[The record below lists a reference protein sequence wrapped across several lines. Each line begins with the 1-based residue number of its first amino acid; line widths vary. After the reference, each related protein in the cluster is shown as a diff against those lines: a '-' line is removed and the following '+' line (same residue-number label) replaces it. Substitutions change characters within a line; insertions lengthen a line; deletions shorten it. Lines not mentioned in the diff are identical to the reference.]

1 MKALPLIALLLVSCA
16 GSAEMRPD
24 GTVKIIGPVM
34 ARADRLALAVKKP
47 DGTTFKFYMVNG
59 NSESVPNNT
68 INAIT
73 SGLTLKAGIKY
84 NDNQT
89 STNNLKVQTNGT
101 AHASQITPEGV
112 IVPPTFAPQQ

>member
-1 MKALPLIALLLVSCA
+1 MKALLLLALLLCSCA
-16 GSAEMRPD
+16 GGAKMAAD
-24 GTVKIIGPVM
+24 GSVTVYGPFM
-34 ARADRLALAVKKP
+34 ARADRLAVNAKTAT
-47 DGTTFKFYMVNG
+47 GTLKVLLVNG
-59 NSESVPNNT
+59 NAESVPNNA

-73 SGLTLKAGIKY
+73 SGMTLKAGVKY